1 MKKKKIL
8 KVLLILFLIIFS
20 WFAYSKYF
28 KKNKSLLSKQLNITT
43 EIDEETVY
51 NSNIIKDINY
61 TSRDLK
67 GNEYILIA
75 KEGEIDLDNSD
86 IIFLTN
92 VTAYIKLIKN
102 SELIVITSNYGKYN
116 TINYDTIFSKQVNP
130 TTNTKED
137 TIYNSNIIKDI
148 NYTSRD
154 LKGNEYILVAKEGEI
169 DLNNSDIIFLT
180 DVTAYIKLV
189 KNSELIVITSN
200 YGKYNT
206 INYDTIFSKNVK
218 IDYVD
223 NIITGDYLDFSMMK
237 NLLIVSRNVVY
248 KNLENTMRA
257 DVIELDTTTKDTK
270 IFMYNSNEQVNV
282 TNIK

>member
-1 MKKKKIL
+1 MKKKIFIKII
-8 KVLLILFLIIFS
+8 LILSLIIIT
-20 WFAYSKYF
+20 WFVYLEYF
-28 KKNKSLLSKQLNITT
+28 QKDKSLFSEPANQTK
-43 EIDEETVY
+43 EIVEEGVY

-61 TSRDLK
+61 T
-67 GNEYILIA
+67 
-75 KEGEIDLDNSD
+75 
-86 IIFLTN
+86 T
-92 VTAYIKLIKN
+92 
-102 SELIVITSNYGKYN
+102 
-116 TINYDTIFSKQVNP
+116 
-130 TTNTKED
+130 
-137 TIYNSNIIKDI
+137 
-148 NYTSRD
+148 RD

-180 DVTAYIKLV
+180 DVVAYIKLV

-237 NLLIVSRNVVY
+237 NLLIISRNVVY
-248 KNLENTMRA
+248 KNNENIMKA

-270 IFMYNSNEQVNV
+270 IFMYNSKEQVNV

>member
-1 MKKKKIL
+1 MKKKIFLKI
-8 KVLLILFLIIFS
+8 VLILSLIIIT
-20 WFAYSKYF
+20 WFIYSEYF
-28 KKNKSLLSKQLNITT
+28 KEDKSKLSKPVNPTS
-43 EIDEETVY
+43 EIEEDAVY

-67 GNEYILIA
+67 GNEYIIIA
-75 KEGEIDLDNSD
+75 KEGEIDLD
-86 IIFLTN
+86 
-92 VTAYIKLIKN
+92 
-102 SELIVITSNYGKYN
+102 
-116 TINYDTIFSKQVNP
+116 
-130 TTNTKED
+130 
-137 TIYNSNIIKDI
+137 
-148 NYTSRD
+148 
-154 LKGNEYILVAKEGEI
+154 
-169 DLNNSDIIFLT
+169 NSDIIFLT

-248 KNLENTMRA
+248 KNLENTMKA

-270 IFMYNSNEQVNV
+270 IFMYNSDEQVNV

>member
-1 MKKKKIL
+1 MKKKIFLKI
-8 KVLLILFLIIFS
+8 VLILSLIIIT
-20 WFAYSKYF
+20 WFVYSEYF
-28 KKNKSLLSKQLNITT
+28 KKDKNLLSEQVIPTT
-43 EIDEETVY
+43 EIEEDE
-51 NSNIIKDINY
+51 
-61 TSRDLK
+61 
-67 GNEYILIA
+67 
-75 KEGEIDLDNSD
+75 
-86 IIFLTN
+86 
-92 VTAYIKLIKN
+92 
-102 SELIVITSNYGKYN
+102 
-116 TINYDTIFSKQVNP
+116 
-130 TTNTKED
+130 
-137 TIYNSNIIKDI
+137 IYNSNIIKDI

-169 DLNNSDIIFLT
+169 DLDNSDIIFLT

-237 NLLIVSRNVVY
+237 NLLIISRNVVY
-248 KNLENTMRA
+248 KNLENTMKA

-270 IFMYNSNEQVNV
+270 IFMYNANEQVNV

>member
-1 MKKKKIL
+1 MKKKIFLKI
-8 KVLLILFLIIFS
+8 VLILSLIIIT
-20 WFAYSKYF
+20 WFVYSEYF
-28 KKNKSLLSKQLNITT
+28 KEDKSKLSKPVNPTS
-43 EIDEETVY
+43 EIEEDAVY

-75 KEGEIDLDNSD
+75 KEGEIDLD
-86 IIFLTN
+86 
-92 VTAYIKLIKN
+92 
-102 SELIVITSNYGKYN
+102 
-116 TINYDTIFSKQVNP
+116 
-130 TTNTKED
+130 
-137 TIYNSNIIKDI
+137 
-148 NYTSRD
+148 
-154 LKGNEYILVAKEGEI
+154 
-169 DLNNSDIIFLT
+169 NSDIIFLT

-248 KNLENTMRA
+248 KNLGNTMKA

>member
-1 MKKKKIL
+1 MKKKIFLKIA
-8 KVLLILFLIIFS
+8 LILSLIIITCFVY
-20 WFAYSKYF
+20 FEYF
-28 KKNKSLLSKQLNITT
+28 KKDKNKLSKPVNPSLKI
-43 EIDEETVY
+43 EEEAVY

-86 IIFLTN
+86 IIFLT
-92 VTAYIKLIKN
+92 
-102 SELIVITSNYGKYN
+102 
-116 TINYDTIFSKQVNP
+116 
-130 TTNTKED
+130 
-137 TIYNSNIIKDI
+137 
-148 NYTSRD
+148 
-154 LKGNEYILVAKEGEI
+154 
-169 DLNNSDIIFLT
+169 

-200 YGKYNT
+200 YGKYNS

-223 NIITGDYLDFSMMK
+223 NVITGDYLDFSMMK
-237 NLLIVSRNVVY
+237 NLLTVSRNVVY
-248 KNLENTMRA
+248 KNLENTMKA

-270 IFMYNSNEQVNV
+270 IFMYNSDEQVNV

>member
-1 MKKKKIL
+1 MKKKIFLKI
-8 KVLLILFLIIFS
+8 VLILSLIIIT
-20 WFAYSKYF
+20 WFIYSEYF
-28 KKNKSLLSKQLNITT
+28 KEDKSKLSKPVNPTS
-43 EIDEETVY
+43 EIEEDAVY

-67 GNEYILIA
+67 GNEYIIIA
-75 KEGEIDLDNSD
+75 KEGEIDLD
-86 IIFLTN
+86 
-92 VTAYIKLIKN
+92 
-102 SELIVITSNYGKYN
+102 
-116 TINYDTIFSKQVNP
+116 
-130 TTNTKED
+130 
-137 TIYNSNIIKDI
+137 
-148 NYTSRD
+148 
-154 LKGNEYILVAKEGEI
+154 
-169 DLNNSDIIFLT
+169 NSDIIFLT

-237 NLLIVSRNVVY
+237 NLLIISRNVVY
-248 KNLENTMRA
+248 KNLENTMKA

-270 IFMYNSNEQVNV
+270 IFMYNSDEQVNV

>member
-1 MKKKKIL
+1 MKKKIFLKI
-8 KVLLILFLIIFS
+8 VLILSLIIIT
-20 WFAYSKYF
+20 WFIYSEYF
-28 KKNKSLLSKQLNITT
+28 MEDKSKLSKPVNPTS
-43 EIDEETVY
+43 EIEEDAVY

-75 KEGEIDLDNSD
+75 KEGEIDLD
-86 IIFLTN
+86 
-92 VTAYIKLIKN
+92 
-102 SELIVITSNYGKYN
+102 
-116 TINYDTIFSKQVNP
+116 
-130 TTNTKED
+130 
-137 TIYNSNIIKDI
+137 
-148 NYTSRD
+148 
-154 LKGNEYILVAKEGEI
+154 
-169 DLNNSDIIFLT
+169 NSDIIFLT

-248 KNLENTMRA
+248 KNLENTMKA
-257 DVIELDTTTKDTK
+257 DVIELDTTSKDTK
-270 IFMYNSNEQVNV
+270 IFMYNSDEQVNV

>member
-1 MKKKKIL
+1 MKKKKFL
-8 KVLLILFLIIFS
+8 KIILILSLIIIT
-20 WFAYSKYF
+20 WFVYSEYF
-28 KKNKSLLSKQLNITT
+28 KKDKSKLIKSDNFTT
-43 EIDEETVY
+43 KIEEETVY

-75 KEGEIDLDNSD
+75 KEGEIDLD
-86 IIFLTN
+86 
-92 VTAYIKLIKN
+92 
-102 SELIVITSNYGKYN
+102 
-116 TINYDTIFSKQVNP
+116 
-130 TTNTKED
+130 
-137 TIYNSNIIKDI
+137 
-148 NYTSRD
+148 
-154 LKGNEYILVAKEGEI
+154 
-169 DLNNSDIIFLT
+169 NSDIIFLT

-237 NLLIVSRNVVY
+237 NLLIISRNVIY
-248 KNLENTMRA
+248 KNIENTMRA

>member
-1 MKKKKIL
+1 MRKKIFL
-8 KVLLILFLIIFS
+8 KIILILSLIIIT
-20 WFAYSKYF
+20 WFVYSEYF
-28 KKNKSLLSKQLNITT
+28 KKDKGKLSKPINSTT
-43 EIDEETVY
+43 EIKEEAVY

-75 KEGEIDLDNSD
+75 KEGEIDLD
-86 IIFLTN
+86 
-92 VTAYIKLIKN
+92 
-102 SELIVITSNYGKYN
+102 
-116 TINYDTIFSKQVNP
+116 
-130 TTNTKED
+130 
-137 TIYNSNIIKDI
+137 
-148 NYTSRD
+148 
-154 LKGNEYILVAKEGEI
+154 
-169 DLNNSDIIFLT
+169 NSDIIFLT

-248 KNLENTMRA
+248 KNLGNTMKA

-270 IFMYNSNEQVNV
+270 IFMYNSDEQVNV

>member
-1 MKKKKIL
+1 MKKKIFLKI
-8 KVLLILFLIIFS
+8 VLILSLIIIT
-20 WFAYSKYF
+20 WFIYSEYF
-28 KKNKSLLSKQLNITT
+28 KEDKSKLSKPVNPTS
-43 EIDEETVY
+43 EIEEDAVY

-61 TSRDLK
+61 TSTDLK
-67 GNEYILIA
+67 GNEYIIIA
-75 KEGEIDLDNSD
+75 KEGEIDLD
-86 IIFLTN
+86 
-92 VTAYIKLIKN
+92 
-102 SELIVITSNYGKYN
+102 
-116 TINYDTIFSKQVNP
+116 
-130 TTNTKED
+130 
-137 TIYNSNIIKDI
+137 
-148 NYTSRD
+148 
-154 LKGNEYILVAKEGEI
+154 
-169 DLNNSDIIFLT
+169 NSDIIFLT

-248 KNLENTMRA
+248 KNLENTMKA

-270 IFMYNSNEQVNV
+270 IFMYNSDEQVNV

>member
-1 MKKKKIL
+1 MKKSYFL
-8 KVLLILFLIIFS
+8 KVLLILSIIILT
-20 WFAYSKYF
+20 WFVYSKYF
-28 KKNKSLLSKQLNITT
+28 KKNENLLSKPVNSTILN
-43 EIDEETVY
+43 EEDVVY

-61 TSRDLK
+61 
-67 GNEYILIA
+67 A
-75 KEGEIDLDNSD
+75 
-86 IIFLTN
+86 
-92 VTAYIKLIKN
+92 
-102 SELIVITSNYGKYN
+102 
-116 TINYDTIFSKQVNP
+116 
-130 TTNTKED
+130 
-137 TIYNSNIIKDI
+137 
-148 NYTSRD
+148 SRD

-169 DLNNSDIIFLT
+169 DLDNSDIIFLT
-180 DVTAYIKLV
+180 DVIAYIKLI

-237 NLLIVSRNVVY
+237 NLLIISRNVIY
-248 KNLENTMRA
+248 KNIENTMKA

-270 IFMYNSNEQVNV
+270 IYMYNSSEQVNV

>member
-1 MKKKKIL
+1 MKKKIFLKI
-8 KVLLILFLIIFS
+8 VLILSLIIIT
-20 WFAYSKYF
+20 WFVYSEYF
-28 KKNKSLLSKQLNITT
+28 KEDKSKLSKPVNPTS
-43 EIDEETVY
+43 EIEEDAVY

-75 KEGEIDLDNSD
+75 KEGEIDLD
-86 IIFLTN
+86 
-92 VTAYIKLIKN
+92 
-102 SELIVITSNYGKYN
+102 
-116 TINYDTIFSKQVNP
+116 
-130 TTNTKED
+130 
-137 TIYNSNIIKDI
+137 
-148 NYTSRD
+148 
-154 LKGNEYILVAKEGEI
+154 
-169 DLNNSDIIFLT
+169 NSDIIFLT

-237 NLLIVSRNVVY
+237 NLLTISRNVVY

>member
-1 MKKKKIL
+1 MKKKNFLKII
-8 KVLLILFLIIFS
+8 LILSLIIIT
-20 WFAYSKYF
+20 WFIYSEYF
-28 KKNKSLLSKQLNITT
+28 KKEKNLLSKKISPATNI
-43 EIDEETVY
+43 EE
-51 NSNIIKDINY
+51 N
-61 TSRDLK
+61 
-67 GNEYILIA
+67 
-75 KEGEIDLDNSD
+75 
-86 IIFLTN
+86 
-92 VTAYIKLIKN
+92 
-102 SELIVITSNYGKYN
+102 
-116 TINYDTIFSKQVNP
+116 
-130 TTNTKED
+130 

-169 DLNNSDIIFLT
+169 DLDNSDIIFLT

-237 NLLIVSRNVVY
+237 NLLIISRNVVY
-248 KNLENTMRA
+248 KNLENTMKA

>member
-1 MKKKKIL
+1 MKKKIFLKI
-8 KVLLILFLIIFS
+8 VLILSLIIITF
-20 WFAYSKYF
+20 FVYYKYF
-28 KKNKSLLSKQLNITT
+28 KEDKSKLSKPINPTT
-43 EIDEETVY
+43 EIGEE
-51 NSNIIKDINY
+51 
-61 TSRDLK
+61 
-67 GNEYILIA
+67 A
-75 KEGEIDLDNSD
+75 
-86 IIFLTN
+86 
-92 VTAYIKLIKN
+92 
-102 SELIVITSNYGKYN
+102 
-116 TINYDTIFSKQVNP
+116 
-130 TTNTKED
+130 
-137 TIYNSNIIKDI
+137 IYNSNIIKDI

-169 DLNNSDIIFLT
+169 DLDNSDIIFLT
-180 DVTAYIKLV
+180 DVKAYIKLV

-248 KNLENTMRA
+248 KNLENTMKA

-270 IFMYNSNEQVNV
+270 IFMYNSNKQVNV

>member
-1 MKKKKIL
+1 MKKKIFLKI
-8 KVLLILFLIIFS
+8 VLILSLIIIT
-20 WFAYSKYF
+20 WFIYSEYF
-28 KKNKSLLSKQLNITT
+28 KEDKSKLSKPVNPTS
-43 EIDEETVY
+43 EIEEDAVY

-75 KEGEIDLDNSD
+75 KEGEIDLD
-86 IIFLTN
+86 
-92 VTAYIKLIKN
+92 
-102 SELIVITSNYGKYN
+102 
-116 TINYDTIFSKQVNP
+116 
-130 TTNTKED
+130 
-137 TIYNSNIIKDI
+137 
-148 NYTSRD
+148 
-154 LKGNEYILVAKEGEI
+154 
-169 DLNNSDIIFLT
+169 NSDIIFLT

-248 KNLENTMRA
+248 KNLENTMKA
-257 DVIELDTTTKDTK
+257 DVIELDTTSKDTK
-270 IFMYNSNEQVNV
+270 IFMYNSDEQVNV

>member
-1 MKKKKIL
+1 MKKKIFLKI
-8 KVLLILFLIIFS
+8 VLILSLIILT
-20 WFAYSKYF
+20 WFVYSEYF
-28 KKNKSLLSKQLNITT
+28 KENKNKLSKPVNPTSKI
-43 EIDEETVY
+43 EEDAVY

-75 KEGEIDLDNSD
+75 KEGEIDLD
-86 IIFLTN
+86 
-92 VTAYIKLIKN
+92 
-102 SELIVITSNYGKYN
+102 
-116 TINYDTIFSKQVNP
+116 
-130 TTNTKED
+130 
-137 TIYNSNIIKDI
+137 
-148 NYTSRD
+148 
-154 LKGNEYILVAKEGEI
+154 
-169 DLNNSDIIFLT
+169 NSDIIFLT

-248 KNLENTMRA
+248 KNLENTMKA

-270 IFMYNSNEQVNV
+270 IFMYNSDEQVNV